1 MSFLKSLFGKK
12 GASTDAKAQTP
23 VPPVTGNKYEN
34 MSDDDKLLAWG
45 RMKDIPD
52 PQERIRAL
60 RELAETGY
68 GAACFSTA
76 QAFMDMGIENGTVL
90 WNRINYWLQKAIDG
104 GIPMAHYYKA
114 FTSMNK
120 ENPEYD
126 VDRGITE
133 YCLAATKGIE
143 PAIQE
148 IYDYCHASDPEV
160 AEQNTEIFQEE
171 LEPYVDEL
179 LQQENEIAWNTLGMF
194 YFYGV
199 YFERDYEKAK
209 VYFTKAK
216 NRRMLT
222 NPVFISDDDDDDDE
236 D

>member
-1 MSFLKSLFGKK
+1 MSFIKSIFGKK
-12 GASTDAKAQTP
+12 STSTNAKTQAANPHTS
-23 VPPVTGNKYEN
+23 GNKYES
-34 MSDDDKLLAWG
+34 MSEDDKLLAWG

-60 RELAETGY
+60 HELAESGY
-68 GAACFSTA
+68 GAACFSIA
-76 QAFMDMGIENGTVL
+76 QAFMDMGIQSGTVL

-104 GIPMAHYYKA
+104 DIPMAHYYKA

-133 YCLAATKGIE
+133 YCIAATKGIE
-143 PAIQE
+143 PAIQA

-160 AEQNTEIFQEE
+160 AEENTEIFLEE
-171 LEPYVDEL
+171 LKPYMDEL
-179 LQQENEIAWNTLGMF
+179 LIKEDEVAWNTLGLF

-199 YFERDYEKAK
+199 YFDRDYDKAK
-209 VYFTKAK
+209 FYFTKSG
-216 NRRMLT
+216 NRRMLN
-222 NPVFISDDDDDDDE
+222 NPIFVEDDE
-236 D
+236 DEDED